1 MYALVLDVS
10 TLAIP
15 YPSGLRQEHLTW
27 GGNQVRRAAYS
38 VRDLSYEHYA
48 AWRLMRVSIS
58 KRNKRIY
65 FEKIQD
71 SLLTEY
77 LPLF

>member
-48 AWRLMRVSIS
+48 AWRLMRLSVTKEINRFILIKFKVS
-58 KRNKRIY
+58 Y
-65 FEKIQD
+65 
-71 SLLTEY
+71 
-77 LPLF
+77 